1 MKDFEMTKFN
11 KELFNFDGMYLTYG
25 ADRRF
30 VARFKRSG
38 MGSFKSFLIKNF
50 TVEQYFYFTE
60 TLRHPPLTVLEL
72 KGYVSPAMKKAKK
85 LGII

>member
-1 MKDFEMTKFN
+1 MTKFN
-11 KELFNFDGMYLTYG
+11 KEQFNFDGMYLTYG
-25 ADRRF
+25 EDRRF

-38 MGSFKSFLIKNF
+38 MGDFKRFLIKNF

-72 KGYVSPAMKKAKK
+72 KGYESPAVRKARQAG
-85 LGII
+85 LI